1 MAYDFLE
8 FRKSYEDYFC
18 HFFSK
23 ETTTKF
29 TDRMNTL
36 IHAMIYITGIVSG
49 IFNLTQ
55 LIDMMSIGTLLAY
68 IIVAFCI
75 LVLRYTNYLLM
86 LFLIRFERKKSFI

>member
-1 MAYDFLE
+1 M
-8 FRKSYEDYFC
+8 RTISVI
-18 HFFSK
+18 SK

-86 LFLIRFERKKSFI
+86 LFLIIFERNHLYKLFYFIFQIWKRL